1 MKDTPAWDVF
11 LRTVEAGARAMGH
24 PLTVTQTAQFVRHGQ
39 ELWAWNSAVNL
50 TAVSRPDVLAERQF
64 LDVIPLAGM
73 LPQRWRILDVGSGG
87 GFPGVPLKV
96 LRPDLK
102 VCLIDGIRK
111 KTTFLKHLVRTL
123 GLKGILVR
131 QGRAE
136 ALVKGREEA
145 WREWDGVV
153 AKAVGKPEQVVPWCG
168 PLVKT
173 GGWLVLMGAGDETRG
188 DEQAAK
194 AGFEVTRHPYRLPVS
209 GKERCLVVYQK
220 GRW

>member
-1 MKDTPAWDVF
+1 MKDNPEWDVF

-39 ELWAWNSAVNL
+39 ELWAWNAAVNL

-96 LRPDLK
+96 VRPDLK
-102 VCLIDGIRK
+102 VCLIDGVRK

-136 ALVKGREEA
+136 ALLGGREEA

-153 AKAVGKPEQVVPWCG
+153 AKAVGKPEQVVSWCAA
-168 PLVKT
+168 LVKR

-188 DEQAAK
+188 DEAAAK
-194 AGFEVTRHPYRLPVS
+194 AGFEVLRHPYRLPVS
-209 GKERCLVVYQK
+209 GIERCLSVYQK